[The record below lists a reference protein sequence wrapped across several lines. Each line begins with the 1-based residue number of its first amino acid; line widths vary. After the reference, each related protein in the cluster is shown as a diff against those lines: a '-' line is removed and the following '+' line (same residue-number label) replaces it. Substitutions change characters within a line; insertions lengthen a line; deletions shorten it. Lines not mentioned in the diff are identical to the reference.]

1 MEIKKVTPEN
11 FPKLLQEIPSPP
23 KEIYVV
29 GNYPNENSNFLAV
42 VGTRKFSNYGKDV
55 CEKLIAGLAGHNFVI
70 VSGLALGIDA
80 IAHSTALRA
89 GIPTVAVPGSGLS
102 DKVIHPHSHLRLSKE
117 IVDAGGCLLSEFP
130 PDYPAAI
137 HTFPQ
142 RNRIIAGLA
151 TATLVIEAPNKSGAL
166 ITSKFALDFNRDVMS
181 VPGPIFNE
189 NSKGVNGL
197 IRRGAIP
204 ITCAED
210 ILDAFGVV
218 IDLPGQNLKLDF
230 STQGFSE
237 IEKEIMESLHE
248 PISKDDLIRKLGKPA
263 TLVNPALTMMQIN
276 GFIKESGGEIF
287 KNI

>member
-1 MEIKKVTPEN
+1 MEIKKVNPED
-11 FPKLLQEIPSPP
+11 FPKLLKEIPSPP

-29 GNYPNENSNFLAV
+29 GNYPNENSHFLAV
-42 VGTRKFSNYGKDV
+42 VGTRKFTNYGKDV
-55 CEKLIAGLAGHNFVI
+55 CEKLIAGLAGHGFVI

-80 IAHSTALRA
+80 IAHSAALRA
-89 GIPTVAVPGSGLS
+89 GIPTIAVPGSGLS

-117 IVDAGGCLLSEFP
+117 IVDAGGCLLSEYP
-130 PDYPAAI
+130 PDYPASI
-137 HTFPQ
+137 HTFPR

-166 ITSKFALDFNRDVMS
+166 ITSKFALDFNRDVMA

-189 NSKGVNGL
+189 NSKGTNGL

-218 IDLPGQNLKLDF
+218 ISLPGQNLKIDF
-230 STQGFSE
+230 NSGGFSDL
-237 IEKEIMESLHE
+237 EKEILENLSE
-248 PISKDDLIRKLGKPA
+248 PISKDDLIRKLGKP
-263 TLVNPALTMMQIN
+263 TTTINPALTMMQIN
-276 GFIKESGGEIF
+276 GLIKESGGELY
-287 KNI
+287 KNF

>member
-1 MEIKKVTPEN
+1 MEIKKVNPEN
-11 FPKLLQEIPSPP
+11 FPKLLREIPSPP
-23 KEIYVV
+23 KEIYIV

-80 IAHSTALRA
+80 IAHSAALRA

-117 IVDAGGCLLSEFP
+117 IVDAGGCLLSEFL
-130 PDYPAAI
+130 PDYPAGL

-142 RNRIIAGLA
+142 RNRIIAGLT

-218 IDLPGQNLKLDF
+218 INLPGENLKLDF
-230 STQGFSE
+230 SSSNYSPL
-237 IEKEIMESLHE
+237 EKEILENLGE
-248 PISKDDLIRKLGKPA
+248 PISKDDLIRKIGKP
-263 TLVNPALTMMQIN
+263 TTIINPALTMMQIN
-276 GFIKESGGEIF
+276 GLIKESGGEIF
-287 KNI
+287 RNI

>member
-1 MEIKKVTPEN
+1 MEIKKVNPEN
-11 FPKLLQEIPSPP
+11 FPNLLKEIPSPP
-23 KEIYVV
+23 KEIYIA
-29 GNYPNENSNFLAV
+29 GNYPNENAHFLAV

-102 DKVIHPHSHLRLSKE
+102 DSVIHPHSHLKLSKQ

-130 PDYPAAI
+130 PDYPASI
-137 HTFPQ
+137 HTFPR
-142 RNRIIAGLA
+142 RNRSIAGLT

-166 ITSKFALDFNRDVMS
+166 ITSKFALDLNRDVMA

-189 NSKGVNGL
+189 HSKGTNGL

-218 IDLPGQNLKLDF
+218 IALPGQNLKLDF
-230 STQGFSE
+230 SGQNLSPL
-237 IEKEIMESLHE
+237 EKEILEKLGE
-248 PISKDDLIRKLGKPA
+248 PISKDDLIRKIGKPT
-263 TLVNPALTMMQIN
+263 TLINPALTMMQIN
-276 GFIKESGGEIF
+276 GLIKESGGEIF